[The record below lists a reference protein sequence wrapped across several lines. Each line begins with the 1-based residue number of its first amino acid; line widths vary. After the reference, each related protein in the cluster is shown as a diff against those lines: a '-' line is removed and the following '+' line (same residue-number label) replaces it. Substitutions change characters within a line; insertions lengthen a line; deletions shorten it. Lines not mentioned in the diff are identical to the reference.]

1 MQLQVSSSKQISRDE
16 SSKSTFF
23 LSLSLSPSLTRHHN
37 RDAVLA
43 HVKIHYQET
52 SYPKSTSSGSS
63 TSPLQ
68 VSVGSNQQQLY
79 MNKVFAAMCLSQPSP
94 TGSSSVTVGG
104 NQQQQQHSL
113 ISAGLLQ
120 RAIQEA
126 QHSPT
131 PNSSALSGLAL
142 ALAGGKC
149 PSTTTSTP
157 KANAASILE
166 HGEQKASQNEASAD
180 SLTSPTITSSSTA
193 ARSLQDL
200 LTSPRTRHGHHFGAG
215 ASPSTTTATACPSGS
230 AQTNQNNANCYNSVV
245 VMGGSAGSSNSNGT
259 RYHLESRKSLN
270 ASSTNTAPNSINNTP
285 SPMPVTT
292 TPTPISTF
300 PTGAKSLVHSLG
312 TGLSSSNSNSNNNN
326 NSTSNLTDT
335 HPHNPLIAGDGI
347 YLATGLTHALHSTNL
362 KSKLSSTSSSL
373 LSASASASSSSASQA
388 SAASSPHSSPPSSS
402 SYMPQAMTGPTTRLH
417 SPGSPGLLTMNDA
430 DRRDPSPYRCGHCHQ
445 LSNWKHVIQVFV

>member
-1 MQLQVSSSKQISRDE
+1 
-16 SSKSTFF
+16 
-23 LSLSLSPSLTRHHN
+23 
-37 RDAVLA
+37 
-43 HVKIHYQET
+43 
-52 SYPKSTSSGSS
+52 
-63 TSPLQ
+63 
-68 VSVGSNQQQLY
+68 
-79 MNKVFAAMCLSQPSP
+79 MCLSQPSP
-94 TGSSSVTVGG
+94 TSVGGSSAATVGG
-104 NQQQQQHSL
+104 NQQQHSL

-142 ALAGGKC
+142 ALASGKC
-149 PSTTTSTP
+149 PSTTSTP

-180 SLTSPTITSSSTA
+180 SLTSPTTIINSST

-200 LTSPRTRHGHHFGAG
+200 LTSPRTRHGHHYGAG
-215 ASPSTTTATACPSGS
+215 ASPSTTTAACPAAGS

-245 VMGGSAGSSNSNGT
+245 VMGGSAGSNSSCSGYRLDT
-259 RYHLESRKSLN
+259 ASGSRKSLN
-270 ASSTNTAPNSINNTP
+270 ASSNTAPNSTTNTP
-285 SPMPVTT
+285 SPLPVTT

-312 TGLSSSNSNSNNNN
+312 TGRSSSTSNSHSHSNSNNNSNSNSNS

-347 YLATGLTHALHSTNL
+347 YLATGITHAMHSTNL
-362 KSKLSSTSSSL
+362 KSTPASSMLSSSSPSSSL
-373 LSASASASSSSASQA
+373 SASASSSSASQA

-402 SYMPQAMTGPTTRLH
+402 SYMPQAMIGPTTRLH

-445 LSNWKHVIQVFV
+445 VSNWKHVIQVFV

>member
-1 MQLQVSSSKQISRDE
+1 
-16 SSKSTFF
+16 
-23 LSLSLSPSLTRHHN
+23 
-37 RDAVLA
+37 
-43 HVKIHYQET
+43 
-52 SYPKSTSSGSS
+52 
-63 TSPLQ
+63 
-68 VSVGSNQQQLY
+68 
-79 MNKVFAAMCLSQPSP
+79 MCLSQPSP
-94 TGSSSVTVGG
+94 TGGSAATVGG
-104 NQQQQQHSL
+104 NQQQQQQQHSL

-149 PSTTTSTP
+149 PPTTTSTP

-180 SLTSPTITSSSTA
+180 SLTSPTITSSSSTA

-215 ASPSTTTATACPSGS
+215 ASPSTATASA

-245 VMGGSAGSSNSNGT
+245 VMGGSAGSSNSNSNGT
-259 RYHLESRKSLN
+259 GYHLESRKSLN
-270 ASSTNTAPNSINNTP
+270 ASSTNTAPNSINNNTP

-300 PTGAKSLVHSLG
+300 PPGAKSLVHSLG
-312 TGLSSSNSNSNNNN
+312 TGLSSNNNNNN

-373 LSASASASSSSASQA
+373 LSASASVSASSSSASQA

>member
-1 MQLQVSSSKQISRDE
+1 MSLLP
-16 SSKSTFF
+16 
-23 LSLSLSPSLTRHHN
+23 LSLSLSRHHN

-43 HVKIHYQET
+43 HVKIHYQES

-94 TGSSSVTVGG
+94 TGGSSAAVGG
-104 NQQQQQHSL
+104 NQQQQQQHSL

-215 ASPSTTTATACPSGS
+215 ASPSTATASACPSGS

-245 VMGGSAGSSNSNGT
+245 VMGGSAGSSNSNTGT
-259 RYHLESRKSLN
+259 GYHLESRKSLN

-326 NSTSNLTDT
+326 NNSTSNLTDT

-373 LSASASASSSSASQA
+373 LSASASASASSSSASQA